1 MQSGANMQQ
10 MKIMMYVM
18 PIVFLGVLN
27 SYSAGLNYY
36 YFLSNVVSILIFLAI
51 RYLFIDEAKLRLK
64 MEAHKAKPQKKS
76 KWMQRLE
83 GAQRMREEQAKQQSA
98 PKNRQGRRKN

>member
-1 MQSGANMQQ
+1 MQTGANMQQ
-10 MKIMMYVM
+10 MKIMMYIM

-36 YFLSNVVSILIFLAI
+36 YFLSNVVSILIYLAI
-51 RYLFIDEAKLRLK
+51 RYLFIDENKLRLK

-83 GAQRMREEQAKQQSA
+83 DAQRMREQQVKQQSA